1 MNRVLIAGAFILA
14 VAGQAVAADM
24 PAPFPSPQPPAS
36 YYPALTPFN
45 WGGFYVGANGGYGF
59 GTSSWSAAAVTSA
72 TAPPSSAIATGP
84 FNLRGLLAGGTL
96 GLNLQASDFVFSAEA
111 DGDWTNLKGSS
122 SYCGMPPPFS
132 IGAPAGATC
141 ETKSPFFGTLRARFG
156 YAFNR
161 VLVYGTGGLADAKVQ
176 AGFSPPATFDAADN
190 FGWTA
195 GAGIEFA
202 FADNWTAKVEY
213 LYAALGTM
221 TCSTPANCG
230 TSVPVTVSLSENIVR
245 AGINY
250 KFGPW

>member
-1 MNRVLIAGAFILA
+1 MKRMLIAGVFVLA
-14 VAGQAVAADM
+14 AAGQALAADM
-24 PAPFPSPQPPAS
+24 PAPYPSPQPPAS
-36 YYPALTPFN
+36 YYPAAAPFN

-59 GTSSWSAAAVTSA
+59 GTSSWSAAEVTSA

-84 FNLRGLLAGGTL
+84 FSARGMLAGGTF
-96 GLNLQASDFVFSAEA
+96 GLNMQASDFVFGIEA

-141 ETKSPFFGTLRARFG
+141 ETKSDVFGTLRARLG
-156 YAFNR
+156 YAFGR
-161 VLVYGTGGLADAKVQ
+161 VLVYGTGGLAAAGVQ
-176 AGFSPPATFDAADN
+176 AGFNPPATFDFAAS
-190 FGWTA
+190 FGWTG

-202 FADNWTAKVEY
+202 FADKWTAKVEY
-213 LYAALGTM
+213 LYANLGSM
-221 TCSTPANCG
+221 TCNTPANCG
-230 TSVPVTVSLSENIVR
+230 TSVPVSVSLTESIVR

>member
-96 GLNLQASDFVFSAEA
+96 GLNLQASDFVFGAEA

-122 SYCGMPPPFS
+122 SYCGMPPHSRSGRPLGQLAKPKAPFLARCALASDMRS
-132 IGAPAGATC
+132 IGSLSMVRAASPTPRSKRGLARQQLSTPLTISAGPQAPALN
-141 ETKSPFFGTLRARFG
+141 SPLPT
-156 YAFNR
+156 
-161 VLVYGTGGLADAKVQ
+161 TG
-176 AGFSPPATFDAADN
+176 PPRSNT
-190 FGWTA
+190 
-195 GAGIEFA
+195 
-202 FADNWTAKVEY
+202 
-213 LYAALGTM
+213 
-221 TCSTPANCG
+221 STPP
-230 TSVPVTVSLSENIVR
+230 SVP
-245 AGINY
+245 
-250 KFGPW
+250 